1 MNILHFD
8 EIKTYSRKNKASI
21 MKDFSAHELSL
32 IKAEFERHKHPSA
45 NKDSLKKTEMFF
57 KRILKNNNAIK
68 LLVDVQS
75 SMIVDYNDAALEF
88 YGYSAEQLQ
97 NMKMVELNTLTED
110 EVREEYDRSKK
121 EERDYFISRQRDST
135 GKIRK
140 VKIRSTHIK
149 LDGKDNIYLIINDF
163 PEDEIDQD
171 KNGLVSEDPPVY
183 EIHKSDDDDLS
194 KDLETLEKSTRDF
207 VDLSNKLAKSETML
221 KELNASKDRF
231 FSIISHDLKNS
242 FFAILALSKMLAD
255 PENDDPPYKKRE
267 TAELL
272 NDSSKKLYTFL
283 ENLLDWARVQRGEIN
298 FEPEENDLFESSVEI
313 VYLFK
318 LKAEQKGVKLENKVE
333 KNITVFADQNMI
345 KTVLR
350 NLVSNALNFT
360 KKGNYVIISSKRT
373 NGFIEV
379 TVEDNGVG
387 ISEANQK
394 KLLRIDKK
402 FIGVT
407 TEGDKGTGL
416 GLILC
421 KEFIEKHNGKIWVE
435 SDLGKGSKF
444 IFTLPIP
451 EKTLSD

>member
-1 MNILHFD
+1 M
-8 EIKTYSRKNKASI
+8 
-21 MKDFSAHELSL
+21 
-32 IKAEFERHKHPSA
+32 
-45 NKDSLKKTEMFF
+45 
-57 KRILKNNNAIK
+57 
-68 LLVDVQS
+68 
-75 SMIVDYNDAALEF
+75 
-88 YGYSAEQLQ
+88 
-97 NMKMVELNTLTED
+97 
-110 EVREEYDRSKK
+110 
-121 EERDYFISRQRDST
+121 
-135 GKIRK
+135 
-140 VKIRSTHIK
+140 
-149 LDGKDNIYLIINDF
+149 
-163 PEDEIDQD
+163 
-171 KNGLVSEDPPVY
+171 
-183 EIHKSDDDDLS
+183 
-194 KDLETLEKSTRDF
+194 
-207 VDLSNKLAKSETML
+207 
-221 KELNASKDRF
+221 
-231 FSIISHDLKNS
+231 
-242 FFAILALSKMLAD
+242 
-255 PENDDPPYKKRE
+255 
-267 TAELL
+267 
-272 NDSSKKLYTFL
+272 
-283 ENLLDWARVQRGEIN
+283 
-298 FEPEENDLFESSVEI
+298 EI

-318 LKAEQKGVKLENKVE
+318 LKAEQKGVKLQNKVE